1 MKKILAVLLSIMM
14 LFGAVSMSASAA
26 TADLYLDVNT
36 VHTGVTVGN
45 YQFETGDIV
54 VRFNTQ
60 RGVISSGVIALTTSG
75 TQIIHGISDPFL
87 MVTGINGGHI
97 QAGSTIDLPFIT
109 AQEGWSHTGWECDK
123 GPDVGQPYSPGRTYT
138 IPAGYTGNYIEFT
151 PIFEVTAVE
160 EDTMTKIM
168 GILTK
173 IFGAIIGLIVF
184 TGDIEKGVALV
195 EEMLGGLF

>member
-1 MKKILAVLLSIMM
+1 
-14 LFGAVSMSASAA
+14 MSASAA
-26 TADLYLDVNT
+26 DATLYTDVNT
-36 VHTGVTVGN
+36 VQTGVIIGN
-45 YQFETGDIV
+45 YQFEEGDIV

-60 RGVISSGVIALTTSG
+60 RGVIGTGVVALTTAG
-75 TQIIHGISDPFL
+75 TQILNGISDPFL
-87 MVTGINGGHI
+87 MVTSINGDHI

-109 AQEGWSHTGWECDK
+109 AQEGWSHTGWDCVNGPDK
-123 GPDVGQPYSPGRTYT
+123 GQSYTAGKTYT
-138 IPAGYTGNYIEFT
+138 VPQGYAGNYIEFT
-151 PIFEVTAVE
+151 PTFEVTEVE

-184 TGDIEKGVALV
+184 TGDIEKGVAMV